1 MNDFLHSLR
10 NAMDKRNDKNRRN
23 YNGNQFNPAD
33 RRRPK
38 DPRYGNNR
46 QSIDNNPLSQLL
58 TELLPEIKKSLG
70 SLAENQD
77 RLIDAEVQRAAAEAR
92 TADALEQIAGIL
104 AKLIEAQQGDPRS
117 TAALAPLL
125 SPALL
130 LPHALRPASGPGPDR
145 EPVLATIRALR
156 ENGLSFSAIAA
167 YLTENEIPTFSGKG
181 RWCGQTVHK
190 LIKQQL
196 Q

>member
-10 NAMDKRNDKNRRN
+10 NTMDKRNDKNRRN

-46 QSIDNNPLSQLL
+46 QPMDNHPLNQLL

-70 SLAENQD
+70 SLAENQE
-77 RLIDAEVQRAAAEAR
+77 RLIATGVQRAAAEAR
-92 TADALEQIAGIL
+92 KADALEKIAELL
-104 AKLIEAQQGDPRS
+104 AKLTDLPQSDPRLS
-117 TAALAPLL
+117 ATLAPLL

-130 LPHALRPASGPGPDR
+130 PHACQPGYDR

-156 ENGLSFSAIAA
+156 EKGLSFSAIAA
-167 YLTENEIPTFSGKG
+167 HLTENGIPTFSGKG

-190 LIKQQL
+190 LIKQRGE
-196 Q
+196 